1 MQDHNIIIEV
11 IPPSRSSSEDY
22 TNKIADRIVDVVNEM
37 KGVSAVNIPEI
48 VEENH
53 LGLPYYKNFDNRK
66 FGLLLREKCSKDL
79 IINTVVVYKPME
91 EFQQWLDESM
101 NYGINKFVF
110 VGAKMKSIKYP
121 GLGVADAN
129 SIAKGKKAC
138 VGNIL
143 IPERENEAD
152 RMVSKTISGCNFFT
166 TQILFEPKKICGILG
181 NYSAECSSSGL
192 KPAKIFLSFAPV
204 SGIEDITFIKWL
216 GAEIQEATERRLKDA
231 KDTEKESIN
240 IVVEALHEIFEYA
253 EKNSISVPLGLN
265 FEYLTLRNLELSKSL
280 TNTLSDFK
288 TENYLKKLAAK
299 ASW

>member
-1 MQDHNIIIEV
+1 ML
-11 IPPSRSSSEDY
+11 SSSHCWNSSMGLY
-22 TNKIADRIVDVVNEM
+22 TTTVLIIKSLLHFSLSNK
-37 KGVSAVNIPEI
+37 P
-48 VEENH
+48 
-53 LGLPYYKNFDNRK
+53 NFDNRK
-66 FGLLLREKCSKDL
+66 FGLLLREKGSKDL

-181 NYSAECSSSGL
+181 NYSAKCSSSGL
-192 KPAKIFLSFAPV
+192 
-204 SGIEDITFIKWL
+204 
-216 GAEIQEATERRLKDA
+216 
-231 KDTEKESIN
+231 
-240 IVVEALHEIFEYA
+240 
-253 EKNSISVPLGLN
+253 
-265 FEYLTLRNLELSKSL
+265 
-280 TNTLSDFK
+280 
-288 TENYLKKLAAK
+288 
-299 ASW
+299 